1 MNRSVGD
8 DDGEPMKTK
17 LYIEPL
23 EGETAKATMAR
34 VALTPEFQS
43 ASALVSCKNLA
54 GTPIEDLA
62 AELQK
67 QTAILKQGDMT
78 RAEDMLLAQA
88 HALSGIFSCLMS
100 KAMAAENADNFEL
113 YMRMSFRAQNQC
125 RATLQTLGELKAPRQ
140 VAFVQQAN
148 FGSNVQVN
156 NDATPTRARKNENTQ
171 NELLEVKHGERLD
184 TRKAGAAGKVD
195 SAVEAVEQEY
205 RPWDC
210 WR

>member
-1 MNRSVGD
+1 MAKRN
-8 DDGEPMKTK
+8 
-17 LYIEPL
+17 LQPL
-23 EGETAKATMAR
+23 EGETAEATMAR

-43 ASALVSCKNLA
+43 ASALISCKNLA

-100 KAMAAENADNFEL
+100 KAMAAEHTDSLEL

-148 FGSNVQVN
+148 IGSNVQVN
-156 NDATPTRARKNENTQ
+156 NDATPARARKNENTQ
-171 NELLEVKHGERLD
+171 NELLEAGHGERLD
-184 TRKAGAAGKVD
+184 TRKACTAGGAD
-195 SAVEAVEQEY
+195 SAVAAVAEEH